1 MGSNHF
7 GKLLPHWKVTGLSH
21 DAPVVAPVVEV
32 AKSAPAP
39 VVKPVIVQEPAP
51 EPVISSDD
59 E

>member
-7 GKLLPHWKVTGLSH
+7 GKLLPHWEVTGLSH
-21 DAPVVAPVVEV
+21 DVPVAAPVVEV
-32 AKSAPAP
+32 VAP
-39 VVKPVIVQEPAP
+39 VAAQVAEPVVVQEPVP

>member
-21 DAPVVAPVVEV
+21 STPVPEPVVE
-32 AKSAPAP
+32 AKPAPAP
-39 VVKPVIVQEPAP
+39 VVKPVVAQKPAP
-51 EPVISSDD
+51 APVISSDD